1 MISPRSPHRQLG
13 LTALWLPLAIL
24 AIGCRSNP
32 IGSQKP
38 LSPEEIPAAIE
49 RAQTL
54 PLKTAQD
61 KALAKVVGQMIR
73 ASKSTLDT
81 SQRVVV
87 RQLLES
93 SAEELSRRSN
103 RPGDLEDLSQAELPA
118 RIAVPAGLRAAR
130 LLFEDGE
137 RSDAFGLIR
146 RLDQRYPSHAL
157 RQEAGSL
164 LYDIGTSYR
173 LDKRRKFFLFAYSV
187 QAPGV
192 LEYLSAEY
200 PTHGKVDDALVD
212 LAAIYERDRMFDI
225 AIDKHL
231 ELILWASDSVY
242 RKASEAAIP
251 RLRLADLDGPEYA
264 RDELKRALEELEFW
278 IERYGQHELRPEV
291 DRTLV
296 DCLQRLADNDLVV
309 AEFYAR
315 VGNPAGARQHGA
327 RGLNYAR
334 RARNDEQEAEILA
347 FLESVDEIERVDAP
361 RVMPTKLDV
370 PDVFTPGGTGTTT
383 PGDLAPASRVDAEPR
398 ELDR

>member
-1 MISPRSPHRQLG
+1 MISPRPLRRILG
-13 LTALWLPLAIL
+13 FTAPWLPLAIL
-24 AIGCRSNP
+24 AMGCRSNS

-38 LSPEEIPAAIE
+38 LRQGEIPAAIE
-49 RAQTL
+49 RARTL
-54 PLKTAQD
+54 PLETAED

-73 ASKSTLDT
+73 ATKSPLDT

-87 RQLLES
+87 RQLLER
-93 SAEELSRRSN
+93 SAEELGRRSN

-157 RQEAGSL
+157 RNEAGSL
-164 LYDIGTSYR
+164 LYEIGTSYR

-187 QAPGV
+187 QAPSV

-200 PTHGKVDDALVD
+200 PTHEKVDDALVD
-212 LAAIYERDRMFDI
+212 LANIYEQDRMFDI

-231 ELILWASDSVY
+231 ELVLWASDSIY

-264 RDELKRALEELEFW
+264 RDELELALEELELW
-278 IERYGQHELRPEV
+278 IERYGQHELRSQV

-309 AEFYAR
+309 AKFYAR
-315 VGNPAGARQHGA
+315 VSNPAGARQHGA
-327 RGLNYAR
+327 RGLDFAR
-334 RARNDEQEAEILA
+334 RARNEEQEAEILA

-361 RVMPTKLDV
+361 RVLPADIDA
-370 PDVFTPGGTGTTT
+370 PDAFTPGGTGTTT
-383 PGDLAPASRVDAEPR
+383 PGDLAPASRVDAERR